1 MVQLGG
7 VHSGLGG
14 GAGHEPLGLL
24 YLATC
29 ARDRGYAVRV
39 CSLTSSPLAALR
51 RKLRG
56 TRPRVVGFYCD
67 HDNVTTACRLSH
79 LLRDEW
85 PDLRI
90 LVGGPQASTAPE
102 EVMRD
107 GDFDALV
114 CGEGEHA
121 FVEILD
127 CLLRARGRLEEIAGL
142 VLRRGGSLVHTEPR
156 TVNDRLDELPIPDRA
171 LSDDRVEPRGDERI
185 ITGRGCPFRCAFC
198 VEGSA
203 ASGTYR
209 YRSAENVLEEVDELL
224 ATRELRYLLLMDDTF
239 VAKPSRALRIA
250 EGLRRRREAGADF
263 VWYCEARVDILS
275 KHPELLASFREAG
288 LARLQIGIESGAQR
302 VLDAYRKG
310 ITVEQIRNVVG
321 LAVDAG
327 IPSIVGNFIIGGAHE
342 DADTLECSLDFA
354 QELIERAPGRL
365 DLTTTYL
372 TPYPGTAI
380 RLDPAAYGVRIL
392 DPDCLTGE
400 DDRYP
405 FVETEALDRWQILD
419 AHERFHAV
427 RKGTQMRELQEGRV
441 DDALIAEHFRLFEH
455 HGLLTQW
462 IQMYLPIEHLA
473 RFYSLLSG
481 DDCRRGRDVPPA
493 EAAAWYPV
501 RTDRLAA
508 SRRGT
513 LVLRP
518 LGAPLQLDALGTAI
532 YELCSGRA
540 TLGHICELIGRRF
553 FAAEP
558 RHHVRALVAAFL
570 ARLEARRLLVWSRV

>member
-1 MVQLGG
+1 M
-7 VHSGLGG
+7 
-14 GAGHEPLGLL
+14 

-29 ARDRGYAVRV
+29 ARDHGYAVRV

-51 RKLRG
+51 GKIRAVP
-56 TRPRVVGFYCD
+56 PRVVGFYCD
-67 HDNVTTACRLSH
+67 HDNVTSVCRVSR
-79 LLRDEW
+79 LLRREW
-85 PDLRI
+85 PELVL
-90 LVGGPQASTAPE
+90 LVGGPQASTAGE
-102 EVMRD
+102 EVLRD

-121 FVEILD
+121 FVELLD
-127 CLLRARGRLEEIAGL
+127 CFLRGRGRLEEIEGL
-142 VLRRGGSLVHTEPR
+142 VLCRAGAPVHTSPR
-156 TVNDRLDELPIPDRA
+156 PVHRRLDDLPIPDRT
-171 LSDDRVEPRGDERI
+171 LSDDRSVPQGDERI

-203 ASGTYR
+203 GSSTYR
-209 YRSAENVLEEVDELL
+209 YRSPENVLQEVDELV
-224 ATRELRYLLLMDDTF
+224 ATRELRYLLFMDDTF

-250 EGLRRRREAGADF
+250 DGLRRRREAGADF
-263 VWYCEARVDILS
+263 VWYCEARVDILC
-275 KHPELLASFREAG
+275 KHPELLTSLRHSG
-288 LARLQIGIESGAQR
+288 LARLQIGIESGAQE

-310 ITVEQIRNVVG
+310 ITVEQIRRAVG
-321 LAVDAG
+321 LAVEAG

-342 DADTLECSLDFA
+342 DADTLARSLDFA
-354 QELIERAPGRL
+354 QELIELAPGRL

-392 DPDCLTGE
+392 DADCLTGE

-427 RKGTQMRELQEGRV
+427 RKGTQMRQLQKGRV
-441 DDALIAEHFRLFEH
+441 DEILIEEHFRLFER
-455 HGLLTQW
+455 HGLLSQW
-462 IQMYLPIEHLA
+462 MQLYLPFDHLA
-473 RFYSLLSG
+473 RFYSLLLG
-481 DDCRRGRDVPPA
+481 EDCRRGRDVPPEEVA
-493 EAAAWYPV
+493 TWYPV

-508 SRRGT
+508 SRRGA

-518 LGAPLQLDALGTAI
+518 LGPPIQLDALGSAI

-540 TLGHICELIGRRF
+540 TLHRICELVGGRF

-558 RHHVRALVAAFL
+558 RHHVQALILGFL